1 MEKLRKEEAQDLIK
15 RLKNWKLQDEQ
26 ISAQWQF
33 TDFTE
38 AMVFINKVAILA
50 ERHGHHPEIFNVY
63 NRVRLTLATHDAGG
77 LTQKDFDLATAIDE
91 LLS

>member
-38 AMVFINKVAILA
+38 AMV
-50 ERHGHHPEIFNVY
+50 
-63 NRVRLTLATHDAGG
+63 
-77 LTQKDFDLATAIDE
+77 
-91 LLS
+91 LSTK

>member
-1 MEKLRKEEAQDLIK
+1 MLKLRKEEAQDLIK
-15 RLKNWKLQDEQ
+15 QLKSWKLQDEQ

-63 NRVRLTLATHDAGG
+63 NRVRLTLTTHDAGG
-77 LTQKDFDLATAIDE
+77 LTQKDFDLAMAIDE

>member
-1 MEKLRKEEAQDLIK
+1 MAIYRFY
-15 RLKNWKLQDEQ
+15 RGHG
-26 ISAQWQF
+26 
-33 TDFTE
+33 
-38 AMVFINKVAILA
+38 FINKVAILA

>member
-63 NRVRLTLATHDAGG
+63 NRVRLTLTTHDAGG
-77 LTQKDFDLATAIDE
+77 LTQKDFDLAMAIDE